1 MEAAKGLEE
10 KVVVTEEEKVRKLI
24 FELIIKK

>member
-24 FELIIKK
+24 FTDIFF